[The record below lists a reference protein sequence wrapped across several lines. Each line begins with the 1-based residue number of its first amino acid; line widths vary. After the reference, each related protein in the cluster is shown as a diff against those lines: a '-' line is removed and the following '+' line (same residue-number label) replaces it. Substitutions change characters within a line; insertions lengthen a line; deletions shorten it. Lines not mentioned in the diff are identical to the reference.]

1 MKDLEHKVREAVA
14 HGQPRTHR
22 PWKKI
27 LLVVEGV
34 YRYMYRETSICS
46 ESDCRNKLSLTRMDQ
61 ACGSFTLIC
70 QGKQL
75 KLSLMLMIVFKNCLC
90 IKRLL

>member
-1 MKDLEHKVREAVA
+1 MLCQEVKNPYIKLTFLFKSVLFLRISDMKDLEHKVREAVA

-34 YRYMYRETSICS
+34 YRYIYSQ
-46 ESDCRNKLSLTRMDQ
+46 N
-61 ACGSFTLIC
+61 
-70 QGKQL
+70 
-75 KLSLMLMIVFKNCLC
+75 LC
-90 IKRLL
+90 CHT